1 MTESPKPV
9 AAPLKG
15 RLLPRSNANNNP
27 VRIVIKARHY
37 VPLFSNMKELK
48 AALDAIGVE
57 RHLYHTVTIT
67 DERAFVTNMP
77 LCLDIMLDLRVEGAK
92 QQFSVVDRKAF
103 LN

>member
-15 RLLPRSNANNNP
+15 RLLPRSNVNNSP

-67 DERAFVTNMP
+67 DERAFVTSVP
-77 LCLDIMLDLRVEGAK
+77 LCVDVMLDLRVEGET